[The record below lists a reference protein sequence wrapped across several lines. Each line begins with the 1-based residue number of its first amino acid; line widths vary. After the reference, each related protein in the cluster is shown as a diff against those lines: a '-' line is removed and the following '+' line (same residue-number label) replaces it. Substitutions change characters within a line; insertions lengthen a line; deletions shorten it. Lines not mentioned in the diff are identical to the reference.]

1 MRSRLARPLLYL
13 GTLAVVLGLGKLH
26 AAAIGRYDFTGSS
39 RFAWSLTYVAVL
51 CVAAYG
57 LGLPDLQRTRRS
69 AAVASMAA
77 ASSGAVAVSLVQL
90 VGGAALLPRFVVA
103 GSVGLL
109 VPLYLACAG
118 FAMGA
123 RARAS
128 DRDRVVVV
136 GGRHE
141 CEVLRHELD
150 AQPERPAALV
160 GCMSLPEAQPT
171 GTRSRPL
178 VELAVNTAATV
189 VVLDREAQADDTVV
203 AQAAALHEAG
213 IRVRTL
219 ALFFEEWLGKLPIG
233 ELERVSLMFDI
244 GELHRARYG
253 RVKRLLDLA
262 MAVPLTVAFAVAV
275 PLVLIGNRLAN
286 RGPLL
291 YRQERTGKH
300 GSTFRMLK
308 FRTMREGDGAGA
320 TDWTGEDDPR
330 VTPFGRI
337 LRVTH
342 LDELPQAINLL
353 RGDLS
358 FVGPRPEQPSYV
370 EELREKLPFY
380 DVRHL
385 IRPGLTGWAQVKFGY
400 AGTESDALE
409 KLQYEFFYLR
419 RQGLALDVRIIGRT
433 IRAVLGRGG
442 R

>member
-13 GTLAVVLGLGKLH
+13 GTVGVVLGLGKLH
-26 AAAIGRYDFTGSS
+26 AAAIGGYDFTGSS

-51 CVAAYG
+51 CLAAYG

-69 AAVASMAA
+69 AVVASVAA
-77 ASSGAVAVSLVQL
+77 ASSGAVAVSLIQL
-90 VGGAALLPRFVVA
+90 AGGAALLPRFVVA

-109 VPLYLACAG
+109 VPLYLACAE
-118 FAMGA
+118 FATGA

-128 DRDRVVVV
+128 ERDRVVVV
-136 GGRHE
+136 GGRQE
-141 CEVLRHELD
+141 CEVVRDELD
-150 AQPERPAALV
+150 EQPERPAALV
-160 GCMSLPEAQPT
+160 GCLSVDEARPT

-178 VELAVNTAATV
+178 VELAVQTAATV

-213 IRVRTL
+213 IRIRTL

-262 MAVPLTVAFAVAV
+262 MAVPLAVAFAVAV
-275 PLVLIGNRLAN
+275 PAVLVGNRVAN
-286 RGPLL
+286 RGPLF

-300 GSTFRMLK
+300 GSTFRILK
-308 FRTMREGDGAGA
+308 FRTMTDDA
-320 TDWTGEDDPR
+320 TACAAWTGQDDPR

-337 LRVTH
+337 LRVSH
-342 LDELPQAINLL
+342 LDELPQVVNLL

-358 FVGPRPEQPSYV
+358 FVGPRPEQPAYV

-400 AGTESDALE
+400 AGSETDALE

-433 IRAVLGRGG
+433 IRTVLGRGG